1 MQNLGNFEPGKSGTI
16 AFLMTPEEAGEVKVT
31 LKVNYEDANQELK
44 TKEFPMTFGIT
55 NTMIMSISERMRE
68 IGIMNALG
76 CYVSDIRT
84 MFLSEAGAIGL
95 IGRIFGSL
103 ISIIVS
109 VAMNTASGGG
119 SEMLGMVGQSGVSK
133 ISVIPIWLVGFAILF
148 SVFIGLVSGYY
159 PANKAVKIS
168 ALEAMRNE

>member
-1 MQNLGNFEPGKSGTI
+1 MK
-16 AFLMTPEEAGEVKVT
+16 
-31 LKVNYEDANQELK
+31 
-44 TKEFPMTFGIT
+44 
-55 NTMIMSISERMRE
+55 
-68 IGIMNALG
+68 ALG